1 MKIFEVTDTS
11 KEKLVALSQ
20 FLLGRAD
27 DTGAKKSISTK
38 AFIEIAKDMG
48 INITSD
54 AQLKDLAEEPP
65 LSSVIVNVTD
75 DQIIFSGAGENTEV
89 GDQMTVTQ
97 AQDTVEKMAKR
108 ALPNELQ

>member
-27 DTGAKKSISTK
+27 DTDAKKSISIK
-38 AFIEIAKDMG
+38 AFIDIAKDMG
-48 INITSD
+48 INITNDS
-54 AQLKDLAEEPP
+54 QLRDLAGEPP
-65 LSSVIVNVTD
+65 LNSVIVNVTD
-75 DQIIFSGAGENTEV
+75 DQIIFSGAGESTQI

-108 ALPNELQ
+108 AID